1 MSQHSEQ
8 SLAVGQRIVQARLE
22 QGGMQQKEL
31 AQELGVSAR
40 SVQAYER
47 GEVVPWRFMEDL
59 SRILKK
65 PIPWFLHGTDA
76 STGSSPQAPDEV
88 LSLLHESLR
97 VAEESLGVSK
107 EILLL
112 LRAP

>member
-1 MSQHSEQ
+1 MSEQ

-65 PIPWFLHGTDA
+65 PIPWFIHGTD
-76 STGSSPQAPDEV
+76 GSSPQAPDEV

-112 LRAP
+112 LRSS